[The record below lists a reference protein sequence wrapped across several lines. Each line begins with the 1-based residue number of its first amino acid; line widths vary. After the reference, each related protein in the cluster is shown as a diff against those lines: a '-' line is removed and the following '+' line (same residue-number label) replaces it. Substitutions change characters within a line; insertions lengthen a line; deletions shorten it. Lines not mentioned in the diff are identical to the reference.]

1 MTMII
6 DGTNGI
12 TFPDTSKQYNSYYN
26 FKNRIINGAM
36 VIDQRNAGAAIS
48 SLGATATYTVDRFY
62 YQSGNAGRFSAQQN
76 AGSVTPPAGFTRYLG
91 FTSLGANTPASGD
104 FAVLAQAIEGFNAAD
119 LAWGTASASTV
130 TLSFWVR
137 SSITGTQ
144 SVAIINGSSNRS
156 YSQTYTISAANTWEQ
171 KVITIPGDTSGTWA
185 TDNTA
190 FALIRFPL
198 GTGSSN
204 LTTPGAWNASNS
216 NGATGTVAISAT
228 NGATFYIT
236 GVQLEKGTQATSF
249 DYRPYGTELA
259 LCQRYFFQSSATSIG
274 RASSGAATYSIGFSL
289 PVVMRSKP
297 TISGASF
304 TVNTG
309 SAGTPAIDPVAAA
322 TTNTN
327 FLTLQNTDNNWTTNA
342 YIAFTGGVNAE
353 L

>member
-1 MTMII
+1 MTMVI
-6 DGTNGI
+6 DGSLGL

-249 DYRPYGTELA
+249 DYRPYGQELA
-259 LCQRYFFQSSATSIG
+259 LCQRYYQQVGHVVSTATQWSTV
-274 RASSGAATYSIGFSL
+274 AL
-289 PVVMRSKP
+289 LQPMRTTP
-297 TISGASF
+297 TIGTVTFDGGTGATF
-304 TVNTG
+304 
-309 SAGTPAIDPVAAA
+309 A
-322 TTNTN
+322 TLNVSVM
-327 FLTLQNTDNNWTTNA
+327 A
-342 YIAFTGGVNAE
+342 AFTKLYQATNHNQVAQANIPVSAE